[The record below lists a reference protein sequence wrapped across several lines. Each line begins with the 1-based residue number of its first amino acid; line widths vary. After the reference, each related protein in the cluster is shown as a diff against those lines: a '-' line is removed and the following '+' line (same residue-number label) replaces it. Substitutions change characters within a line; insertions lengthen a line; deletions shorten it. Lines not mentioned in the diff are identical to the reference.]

1 MRIDR
6 VQAKSHCCG
15 GFIVPAVPARRHR
28 SRFCLGAPT
37 LRPNC
42 MPAAFRIRQLL
53 LNLNEQRP
61 PQLREQMRS
70 LNYVL
75 D

>member
-1 MRIDR
+1 
-6 VQAKSHCCG
+6 
-15 GFIVPAVPARRHR
+15 
-28 SRFCLGAPT
+28 
-37 LRPNC
+37 

-75 D
+75 AGCSAADSQGWQGRRTPSDSGAGWAQK